1 MKVWN
6 GTAFV
11 DPTAFKVWNGTAFV
25 NPELYTWNGTSFD
38 KVWPTFEPFSIS
50 SEDPGYEDLID
61 EPVPEGASG
70 CWVTLV
76 GGGGGGGAG
85 YQSFDDTYRRGG
97 GGGAGGAKIPRVWV
111 PREAMGSSYSVV
123 LGLGGAYTGGGSTG
137 FGGTDGGSSS
147 FLSGS
152 VSLIAGGG
160 ARGAVAL
167 SGSSTQVSGGAGSL
181 TSVVS
186 GVAGAVVIP
195 GAPGGKGARRQALRK
210 MAEITR
216 AVQVRA
222 AAEAA
227 GFRTL
232 IARLPGAE
240 EVTPRSVPEGRGA
253 VPGPTGPAQPT
264 KPAVT
269 QALEE
274 AVAVATTAG
283 PQPPVTAVTEVNT
296 AEVVAEVAVIG
307 LMLIATAER
316 AVTATS

>member
-1 MKVWN
+1 MSLKV
-6 GTAFV
+6 GGLDVVGVFV
-11 DPTAFKVWNGTAFV
+11 GDAAATIYVGAMRI
-25 NPELYTWNGTSFD
+25 
-38 KVWPTFEPFSIS
+38 WPPVPDFTPFTIS

-61 EPVPEGASG
+61 EQVPEGASG

-123 LGLGGAYTGGGSTG
+123 LGLGGSYTGGGSTG

-181 TSVVS
+181 TSIVS

-195 GAPGGKGARRQALRK
+195 GAPGGKGGRVGRLCGRWRR
-210 MAEITR
+210 
-216 AVQVRA
+216 
-222 AAEAA
+222 
-227 GFRTL
+227 
-232 IARLPGAE
+232 
-240 EVTPRSVPEGRGA
+240 
-253 VPGPTGPAQPT
+253 
-264 KPAVT
+264 
-269 QALEE
+269 
-274 AVAVATTAG
+274 
-283 PQPPVTAVTEVNT
+283 
-296 AEVVAEVAVIG
+296 
-307 LMLIATAER
+307 
-316 AVTATS
+316 